1 MRSLVAIICNG
12 RNIRTYNTLEGLVR
26 FMIAFINTFLSY
38 IVLMLIILAVAACG
52 FALGLFLRKNKNKKA
67 VLETEEKE

>member
-1 MRSLVAIICNG
+1 
-12 RNIRTYNTLEGLVR
+12 
-26 FMIAFINTFLSY
+26 MIAFINTFLSY
-38 IVLMLIILAVAACG
+38 IVLMLIILAVASCG